1 MEKDEIGAL
10 YYIIGWMSAMYL
22 SSNDPREKRF
32 IVAVLKSVK
41 EEFGITDVSLLN
53 SVIEDYKNGK
63 EQI

>member
-32 IVAVLKSVK
+32 IVSVFKSVK
-41 EEFGITDVSLLN
+41 EDYGITDANSLN
-53 SVIEDYKNGK
+53 EVIEDYQNGK
-63 EQI
+63 E